1 MLTKDQLDDA
11 VMASDTVDPVEIAR
25 FTSLAK
31 EWWNPNG
38 KFRAIHKFNPVR
50 RDYILN
56 AISEHFGLKLSGR
69 RALVG
74 LDILDVGCGAGLLC
88 EPLAEQGAHV
98 VGIDATARNAD
109 VARLHALEQ
118 ALPID
123 YRHCLAER
131 TLRCGAQHRSDRA
144 CGQS

>member
-38 KFRAIHKFNPVR
+38 KFRVIHKFNPVR

-74 LDILDVGCGAGLLC
+74 LDILDVG
-88 EPLAEQGAHV
+88 
-98 VGIDATARNAD
+98 
-109 VARLHALEQ
+109 
-118 ALPID
+118 
-123 YRHCLAER
+123 
-131 TLRCGAQHRSDRA
+131 
-144 CGQS
+144 